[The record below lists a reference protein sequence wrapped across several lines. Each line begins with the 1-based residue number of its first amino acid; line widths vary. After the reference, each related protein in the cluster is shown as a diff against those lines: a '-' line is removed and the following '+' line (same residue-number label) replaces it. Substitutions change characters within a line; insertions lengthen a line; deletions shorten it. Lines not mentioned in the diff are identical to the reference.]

1 LEYNNDAVEAFSL
14 SELLKNAQFS
24 VEDDVAKGKEKDV
37 FKACIQQLPYKQKE
51 ALSLQFEGFSLVEI
65 ATICSAE
72 KETIKTRIRYAKDS
86 LKTMLEKL

>member
-1 LEYNNDAVEAFSL
+1 
-14 SELLKNAQFS
+14 
-24 VEDDVAKGKEKDV
+24 
-37 FKACIQQLPYKQKE
+37 
-51 ALSLQFEGFSLVEI
+51 FEGFSLSEI